1 MPRGI
6 VFLIILLILIVGG
19 AFFLSGRVKQ
29 QPTHTIEID
38 VAGNAAAH

>member
-6 VFLIILLILIVGG
+6 VFLVILLILIVGG

-29 QPTHTIEID
+29 QPTHTIEVD